1 MLASLIDEGLLTRAD
16 GTWTMRELP
25 EGFLLPDTVQAVVAA
40 RVDLLAPRGERSAA
54 GRVRH
59 RAHLLERAVYEL
71 CPGLTPDL
79 RQLEQRDFVRLSS
92 GSSMEGEREYV
103 FKHARDEGGCLREH
117 PDRAA
122 ARLHASFADWVDG
135 MPERRDGYAPI
146 LAHHYAQAVRP
157 EDADLAWGDEEERLL
172 DLREKAIGWLRRASE
187 LALGRYEIDE
197 GLALLDSALALEPA
211 RPIQSAIWHEIGRAH
226 ALRYDGEPFAE
237 AMQTAIELS
246 DDPVEIADMYSDL
259 ARESLLRVGMWR
271 QTPNPDR
278 IETWIERAVEL
289 MPADGPTRAKVLIA
303 QALWSG
309 STTDAEEASAIAE
322 ETGDPNLRFSALA
335 VRSSVAFRERD
346 YEDSLLWFRRAFELS
361 DTVSD
366 PELVAD
372 PDLSAV
378 WPALALGHFDDARQ
392 LGMQVHDMN
401 LGLTPHHRVHA
412 VAVPMEVEELLGDW
426 AGVRRMRAEAEAAV
440 EANLETPCV
449 RNPRSILLCALAEE
463 IAGDSRAANALLDR
477 AAELRMEG
485 HGLALA
491 GPHVRLELLRGDL
504 DAVRRLLGQDDL
516 VAKRRTGYHLGRLS
530 IRLDALAALRERAL
544 IEEEAPDLLSPGT
557 YLEPFALRALGIAR
571 EDESLLEQADERFR
585 ALGLTW
591 HAGETAVLHA
601 DSPRI
606 ARDDTIAWLLDGDP
620 AIRWQVMRD
629 LLDEPAAVWE
639 AERQRTVEEGWVAE
653 LLGRRGRNG
662 EWPAGRWTASTWTLL
677 LLVSLGIPERHP
689 SATPALDRLLD
700 RFMPPVKPSR
710 GRTC

>member
-1 MLASLIDEGLLTRAD
+1 
-16 GTWTMRELP
+16 
-25 EGFLLPDTVQAVVAA
+25 
-40 RVDLLAPRGERSAA
+40 
-54 GRVRH
+54 
-59 RAHLLERAVYEL
+59 
-71 CPGLTPDL
+71 
-79 RQLEQRDFVRLSS
+79 
-92 GSSMEGEREYV
+92 MEGEREYV
-103 FKHARDEGGCLREH
+103 FKHALTREVAYASI
-117 PDRAA
+117 PRARRA
-122 ARLHASFADWVDG
+122 HLHASFAEWVDRAAG
-135 MPERRDGYAPI
+135 RQDEYAPI

-157 EDADLAWGDEEERLL
+157 EDADLAWADEEERLL
-172 DLREKAIGWLRRASE
+172 ELREKAIGWLRRASE

-237 AMQTAIELS
+237 AMQTAIDLS

-335 VRSSVAFRERD
+335 VRASVAFRERD

-401 LGLTPHHRVHA
+401 IGLTPHHRVHA

-463 IAGDSRAANALLDR
+463 IAGNSTDSERPSRSGGRAPHGGTWPRARRPPCAARAAPRRPRRGTAPTGAGRSRRQAAHRVPPGPAVHSTRCARGASRARADRGGSARSPLAGDIPRTVRAAGTRDR
-477 AAELRMEG
+477 ARGRVASR
-485 HGLALA
+485 A
-491 GPHVRLELLRGDL
+491 GR
-504 DAVRRLLGQDDL
+504 
-516 VAKRRTGYHLGRLS
+516 
-530 IRLDALAALRERAL
+530 RAL
-544 IEEEAPDLLSPGT
+544 PSAGVDL
-557 YLEPFALRALGIAR
+557 A
-571 EDESLLEQADERFR
+571 
-585 ALGLTW
+585 
-591 HAGETAVLHA
+591 
-601 DSPRI
+601 
-606 ARDDTIAWLLDGDP
+606 
-620 AIRWQVMRD
+620 
-629 LLDEPAAVWE
+629 
-639 AERQRTVEEGWVAE
+639 
-653 LLGRRGRNG
+653 RGRNG
-662 EWPAGRWTASTWTLL
+662 RVL
-677 LLVSLGIPERHP
+677 
-689 SATPALDRLLD
+689 
-700 RFMPPVKPSR
+700 SR
-710 GRTC
+710 G